1 MDVKVIIKDVEVD
14 ATKVLSFLSK
24 AEKST
29 PAAAAGLAVVLGTVS
44 KAVSDGSAAA
54 GSSGLNFSLDAQT
67 FADLRAVWPEVKAFA
82 ATLGI
87 KL

>member
-1 MDVKVIIKDVEVD
+1 MGVNVLIKDVEVD
-14 ATKVLSFLSK
+14 AAKVLSFLAR
-24 AEKST
+24 AEKAT
-29 PAAAAGLAVVLGTVS
+29 PGAAAGLAVLLGSVS

-54 GSSGLNFSLDAQT
+54 GASGLNFSLDQQT
-67 FADLRAVWPEVKAFA
+67 FADLKAVWPEVKTLA